1 MSRFSVVEA
10 APPVEIFALSKAYKE
25 DTSEKKVDL
34 GIGGK
39 FATVTTATFH
49 AKLLKCP
56 FMTFAF

>member
-25 DTSEKKVDL
+25 DTFKDKVDL

-39 FATVTTATFH
+39 VVGH
-49 AKLLKCP
+49 DS
-56 FMTFAF
+56 